1 MSTFDIALTAKLRH
15 GELWKLVERF
25 GSQIEAA
32 RQLGCSQQDFCA
44 WVNMRS
50 VPRFHSE
57 SFAAVEQKLMELTGK
72 TVEEL
77 WPEEAKSAEWL
88 QVPKTVVA
96 HHRFELAALADMTK
110 QRLLLP
116 SPADQASE
124 SELLENLRRNAQ
136 KVLKTLSFRE
146 REIIK
151 MRFGLGDGTSYTL
164 KECAAIFRRTPETI
178 RQIEAKAIRKMQ
190 QPSRAEMMLDGV
202 TLD

>member
-25 GSQIEAA
+25 GSQVEAA
-32 RQLGCSQQDFCA
+32 RQLGCSQRDFCE

-96 HHRFELAALADMTK
+96 HHQFELSALADMTK
-110 QRLLLP
+110 RRLLLP
-116 SPADQASE
+116 SPADQAAE
-124 SELLENLRRNAQ
+124 SELLDNLRRNAQ

-151 MRFGLGDGTSYTL
+151 LRFGFGDGTCYTL
-164 KECAAIFRRTPETI
+164 KECGEIFRVAPETI
-178 RQIEAKAIRKMQ
+178 RQVEAKAIWKMR
-190 QPSRAEMMLDGV
+190 QPARAEMMLDGV